1 MRYIDAEK
9 LYESMQWN
17 IQHDMYDKPFD
28 YLAEIDYQPTA
39 DVVEI
44 VRCKDCKHYCPVY
57 ADTMGGRDCL
67 LLKTITR
74 ADDFCSYGE
83 RKENVD

>member
-39 DVVEI
+39 DVVEVI
-44 VRCKDCKHYCPVY
+44 RCKDCKEYKYCF
-57 ADTMGGRDCL
+57 L
-67 LLKTITR
+67 LPN
-74 ADDFCSYGE
+74 DDDYCSKGE
-83 RKENVD
+83 RKEE